1 MEDFSLELRDDT
13 ADPHLP
19 SADEILAGAPEK
31 QSNYF
36 VVPRIR
42 GEEQQQE

>member
-1 MEDFSLELRDDT
+1 MEDFSLDLRDDV
-13 ADPHLP
+13 ADKNLP
-19 SADEILAGAPEK
+19 SADEILADAPEK

-36 VVPRIR
+36 VVPKIR

>member
-1 MEDFSLELRDDT
+1 MEDFALELREDV
-13 ADPHLP
+13 ADQNLP

-36 VVPRIR
+36 VVPKIR